1 MAACALPVRLDRPSP
16 ARRPPRTVALHS
28 APQPR
33 PQSAREACCG
43 GFTDIVRP
51 HFPALVA
58 AARCILGSDDLAWDA
73 VQESLIAFWHEAE
86 PPPNPRAWLLRAV
99 THRSIH
105 LLRTHTRRRKHE
117 ESAGMLWLERCH
129 CHDPS
134 QSVEDHEFCSEL
146 QAALAELPVE
156 QRVVFSLCIV
166 EEMDYQAVAQ
176 QLGVPIGTVRS
187 RLNRARAALRQILEP
202 RWSANCLN

>member
-1 MAACALPVRLDRPSP
+1 MSACALPVRLDRSSP
-16 ARRPPRTVALHS
+16 VVHAPHRPHATPGPRLLSTH
-28 APQPR
+28 
-33 PQSAREACCG
+33 EECCG
-43 GFTDIVRP
+43 EFSDIVSP

-86 PPPNPRAWLLRAV
+86 TPPNPRAWLLRAV

-105 LLRTHTRRRKHE
+105 LLRTHARRRKHE

-129 CHDPS
+129 CHDPA
-134 QSVEDHEFCSEL
+134 QSAEGQEFCSEL
-146 QAALAELPVE
+146 QAALAELPAE
-156 QRVVFSLCIV
+156 QRLVFFLCIV
-166 EEMDYQAVAQ
+166 EEMDYKAVAQ
-176 QLGVPIGTVRS
+176 QLGIPIGTVRS

-202 RWSANCLN
+202 RWSAACLN